1 MVEITLLHSQLVK
14 ERQRITDELADIK
27 RARGE
32 NDQREGNPFGKRE
45 EDATEIFEFEK
56 KLAIESQ
63 VSNNLAMIEHAL
75 KKYDAGTYGL
85 CDNCGK
91 PIEPARLEALPCAS
105 LCLSC
110 KAKQKKNV

>member
-1 MVEITLLHSQLVK
+1 MAEIILLHSQLIK
-14 ERQRITDELADIK
+14 ERQRLSDELAEIK
-27 RARGE
+27 RARKE
-32 NDQREGNPFGKRE
+32 SEAREGSPFGKRE
-45 EDATEIFEFEK
+45 EDATEVFELEK

-63 VSNNLAMIEHAL
+63 VSNNLAKIEYAL

-91 PIEPARLEALPCAS
+91 PIEPARLEALPYAN